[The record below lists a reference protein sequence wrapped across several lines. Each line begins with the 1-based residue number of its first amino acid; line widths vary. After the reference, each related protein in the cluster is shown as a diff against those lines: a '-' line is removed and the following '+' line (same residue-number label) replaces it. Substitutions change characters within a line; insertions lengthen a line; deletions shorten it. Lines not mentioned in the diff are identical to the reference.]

1 MRSKKIKLSIM
12 KRIAIL
18 FSVALILSVPITMA
32 LNHKFMMKN
41 ATMQAGETAGV
52 AAAGARAYLEDMADY
67 EDLMKDAKI
76 SSLALIIPGQ
86 TL

>member
-1 MRSKKIKLSIM
+1 M
-12 KRIAIL
+12 
-18 FSVALILSVPITMA
+18 ALILSVPITMA

-41 ATMQAGETAGV
+41 AAMQAGETAGV

-76 SSLALIIPGQ
+76 SSLALIVPGQ
-86 TL
+86 TM

>member
-1 MRSKKIKLSIM
+1 MRSQKIKLSIM

-41 ATMQAGETAGV
+41 AAMQAGETAGV

-76 SSLALIIPGQ
+76 SSLAWIIPGQ
-86 TL
+86 TM

>member
-1 MRSKKIKLSIM
+1 M

-41 ATMQAGETAGV
+41 AAIQAGETAEV

-67 EDLMKDAKI
+67 DDLMKDAKI

-86 TL
+86 TM

>member
-41 ATMQAGETAGV
+41 AAMQAGETAGV

-86 TL
+86 TM

>member
-32 LNHKFMMKN
+32 LNHKFMMRN
-41 ATMQAGETAGV
+41 AAMQAGETAGV

-76 SSLALIIPGQ
+76 SSLAWIIPGQ
-86 TL
+86 TM